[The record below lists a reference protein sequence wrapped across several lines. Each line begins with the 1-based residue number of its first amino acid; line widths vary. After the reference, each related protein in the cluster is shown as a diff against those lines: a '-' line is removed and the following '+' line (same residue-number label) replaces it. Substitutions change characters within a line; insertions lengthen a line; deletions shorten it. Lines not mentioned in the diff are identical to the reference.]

1 MSRCYLSKKI
11 FSFNKANISIFL
23 KKNLKGVAALLVHVA
38 RVDEAYTDK
47 EKQIIKSFIN
57 SFNES
62 DSDLI
67 LKEAEELESN
77 SNQLLSFTRAV
88 KDQELEVK
96 KEIIEHLWKI
106 IISDQNVD
114 HYEANLMRR
123 ICGLIYFPDKLCG
136 EIKIKVLGKTS

>member
-1 MSRCYLSKKI
+1 MDKE
-11 FSFNKANISIFL
+11 
-23 KKNLKGVAALLVHVA
+23 NLKGVTALLVHVA

-77 SNQLLSFTRAV
+77 SNQLLSFTRAI

-136 EIKIKVLGKTS
+136 EIKIKVLEKTS

>member
-1 MSRCYLSKKI
+1 MDKE
-11 FSFNKANISIFL
+11 
-23 KKNLKGVAALLVHVA
+23 NLKGVTALLVHVA

-96 KEIIEHLWKI
+96 KEIIEHLWQI

-136 EIKIKVLGKTS
+136 EIRIKVLNPN

>member
-1 MSRCYLSKKI
+1 MDKE
-11 FSFNKANISIFL
+11 
-23 KKNLKGVAALLVHVA
+23 NLKGVAALLVHVA

-47 EKQIIKSFIN
+47 EKQIIKTFIN

-62 DSDLI
+62 DGELI

-77 SNQLLSFTRAV
+77 SNQLLSFTRTV

-136 EIKIKVLGKTS
+136 EIKLKILQSN